1 MKLGRHSCVHSPA
14 PALYKV
20 KGPRVPRFPGGFC
33 FLGSVQARTLT
44 ESRGWGRRGLK
55 PLVEPRT
62 PVNNSV
68 PRGALGG
75 AHLGG
80 PGRAGLRFGPQ
91 GPWRPSASSARPSHC
106 CPASGGGEPRQ
117 PPRDRMAG
125 FTQCPGCC
133 WLGAGGPRGTL
144 GLPDFL
150 DSSSCSFCR
159 DVKPDNILLDEQG
172 EPGRVRPRQ
181 LGGAGGPCPLGG
193 SLRPLSSQDTHT

>member
-91 GPWRPSASSARPSHC
+91 GPWRPSASSARPSPC

-117 PPRDRMAG
+117 PPQGPDGRFHPAPRVLLGGGWGPSWDPRPAG
-125 FTQCPGCC
+125 FSGFIFLLFLQGCETRQHSPG
-133 WLGAGGPRGTL
+133 
-144 GLPDFL
+144 
-150 DSSSCSFCR
+150 
-159 DVKPDNILLDEQG
+159 
-172 EPGRVRPRQ
+172 
-181 LGGAGGPCPLGG
+181 
-193 SLRPLSSQDTHT
+193 